1 MKAKWSSCAIV
12 GRLVL
17 PLMAFALA
25 ATGGPSPTVGVR
37 LILIEGVREFPEATE
52 PGAIRYAC
60 APEITHLS
68 SFFAE
73 RDLLFE
79 PDLAHRKKDL
89 GICHV
94 YYEPT
99 LPGFRALPDQ
109 APVRELVVEV
119 NATNF
124 VFWREPVGGGI
135 NILKT
140 ILDRLPQPLDVK
152 LIATRDFDP
161 EHWADAMKF
170 HFSGSPHRIVLRRS
184 DVTVSHPWTQDYL
197 KAGEVDGQLRVLMP
211 RRLYEGRNEDGEAF
225 GPALDA
231 FREGR
236 YVRSKLSW
244 EGGDLQFA
252 ADPKNPDRR
261 IIFFG
266 QSARDYWGKQLSP
279 QEYAYV
285 LRTEFG
291 ADQAVDFSRHGPHVD
306 YLISVLPDGIVLV
319 SQPVYNDYAVAKA
332 AAGELLRLY
341 GIRATSG
348 MRALA
353 SLLNGPR
360 SGIDED
366 PAMVLDLIRKIR
378 GRLSGIPPREDR
390 RLAGDLAAHTRQYC
404 PQGFEFC
411 LTPEGQQVM
420 LRIDPGLLRRFL
432 DLGTDMVVE
441 PRLASDLLDLVESQL
456 PRFDGGQGD
465 PLAGKAREIRRLG
478 FEVIRVPYLATL
490 GTERADWP
498 GVSYVNLLA
507 VDRMLFVPT
516 FGLGEV
522 EDRIVDDLRRKLKQ
536 RYEVIPVAARLALAN
551 NGGVH
556 CLFGIIRETTG
567 N

>member
-1 MKAKWSSCAIV
+1 
-12 GRLVL
+12 
-17 PLMAFALA
+17 
-25 ATGGPSPTVGVR
+25 
-37 LILIEGVREFPEATE
+37 
-52 PGAIRYAC
+52 
-60 APEITHLS
+60 
-68 SFFAE
+68 
-73 RDLLFE
+73 
-79 PDLAHRKKDL
+79 
-89 GICHV
+89 
-94 YYEPT
+94 
-99 LPGFRALPDQ
+99 
-109 APVRELVVEV
+109 
-119 NATNF
+119 
-124 VFWREPVGGGI
+124 
-135 NILKT
+135 
-140 ILDRLPQPLDVK
+140 
-152 LIATRDFDP
+152 
-161 EHWADAMKF
+161 
-170 HFSGSPHRIVLRRS
+170 
-184 DVTVSHPWTQDYL
+184 
-197 KAGEVDGQLRVLMP
+197 
-211 RRLYEGRNEDGEAF
+211 
-225 GPALDA
+225 
-231 FREGR
+231 
-236 YVRSKLSW
+236 
-244 EGGDLQFA
+244 
-252 ADPKNPDRR
+252 
-261 IIFFG
+261 
-266 QSARDYWGKQLSP
+266 
-279 QEYAYV
+279 
-285 LRTEFG
+285 
-291 ADQAVDFSRHGPHVD
+291 VDFSRHGPHVD

-319 SQPVYNDYAVAKA
+319 SQPVYNDYAVARA

-366 PAMVLDLIRKIR
+366 PAIVLDLIRKIR

-490 GTERADWP
+490 GTERAEWP

-522 EDRIVDDLRRKLKQ
+522 EDRIFDDLRRKLKQ
-536 RYEVIPVAARLALAN
+536 RYEVVPVAARLALAN

-556 CLFGIIRETTG
+556 CLFGIIRETSG